1 MSNSPK
7 NQNKYIR
14 AKERVEE
21 LKKFYTSLMW
31 YVIIIPFLAWINYT
45 TNGFSYVWF
54 LWAAFGWG
62 IGLVI
67 HAIKAFRLSPVFN
80 RDWEERKIRE
90 FMREEEFHE
99 NGGRQ
104 EEESWDDKINWDTDK
119 NYNSGQR
126 WE

>member
-7 NQNKYIR
+7 NPNKYIR

-31 YVIIIPFLAWINYT
+31 YIIMIPFLAWINYA
-45 TNGFSYVWF
+45 TNGWRYAWF

-62 IGLVI
+62 IGLAFQAV
-67 HAIKAFRLSPVFN
+67 KAFRLSPMFN
-80 RDWEERKIRE
+80 KDWEERKIRE

-99 NGGRQ
+99 NGGAQ
-104 EEESWDDKINWDTDK
+104 DESWDDKIKWDTDN
-119 NYNSGQR
+119 NYSSNQR